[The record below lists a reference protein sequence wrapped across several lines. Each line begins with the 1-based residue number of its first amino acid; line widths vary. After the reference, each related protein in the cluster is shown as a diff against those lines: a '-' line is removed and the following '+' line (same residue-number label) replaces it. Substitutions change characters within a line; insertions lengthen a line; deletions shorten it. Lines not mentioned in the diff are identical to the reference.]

1 MNSGDDSTGAIG
13 SGPFGHSKASSRYE
27 SGVVK
32 TWGEY
37 DRNRFLLEWVG
48 VGKRVLEVGCS
59 TGYMSRTW
67 RKEAVA

>member
-1 MNSGDDSTGAIG
+1 MNSGEDSTGAIG

-48 VGKRVLEVGCS
+48 VGKRVLGLDVRRDICRGS
-59 TGYMSRTW
+59 W